1 MSGLDFPDRY
11 TPHVRGWY
19 IIERVFISMTGYEYN
34 GSFGYEC
41 LESGTQAL
49 RKIEYE
55 CKIHEEDKQEV
66 FEFMWELVTSD
77 KKLRIEL
84 EEWFFQQVAHNIDP
98 DDQELGNRIDR
109 AYEEYISK

>member
-1 MSGLDFPDRY
+1 
-11 TPHVRGWY
+11 
-19 IIERVFISMTGYEYN
+19 
-34 GSFGYEC
+34 
-41 LESGTQAL
+41 
-49 RKIEYE
+49 
-55 CKIHEEDKQEV
+55 
-66 FEFMWELVTSD
+66 MWELVTSD